1 MSELRQINSNCNRL
15 TQSAPSNDFPFYN
28 GVPQEVSGRR
38 WFFVMGMVIL
48 GFLVL
53 TIPVPLFAGRLGQY
67 IPVILFL
74 AIPLLGLA
82 IAVPKHW
89 KAIFRKVKGRDV
101 LWMGGFALLNIIVS
115 MGIATIMSKGFGT
128 HTNAAIAG
136 LTDLTTLE
144 LVLFFLKTI
153 PQLIGEEVLTI
164 LPFLALMNLLYT
176 RREHSR
182 KSSIVWAWL
191 ISAVIFGLAHLPTYG
206 WDVMQCVIV
215 IGSAR
220 LVLMLPYLLTKNI
233 WVSTGTHILNDW
245 IIFSIAILG
254 ATTGSQ

>member
-1 MSELRQINSNCNRL
+1 MKQTNSNSHRL
-15 TQSAPSNDFPFYN
+15 TRSVPSNDFPYYN
-28 GVPQEVSGRR
+28 GAPLEISGRR

-53 TIPVPLFAGRLGQY
+53 TIPVPLFAGRFGQF
-67 IPVILFL
+67 IPAILFL
-74 AIPLLGLA
+74 TIPLMGLA
-82 IAVPKHW
+82 IAAPKHW
-89 KAIFRKVKGRDV
+89 RAIFRKVRGRDV
-101 LWMGGFALLNIIVS
+101 LWMVGFALLNIVVS
-115 MGIATIMSKGFGT
+115 TGIALLVSKEFGV

-136 LTDLTTLE
+136 LADLTTLE

-153 PQLIGEEVLTI
+153 PQLMGEEVLTI
-164 LPFLALMNLLYT
+164 LPFLALMYLLYT
-176 RREHSR
+176 RRGHSR

-191 ISAVIFGLAHLPTYG
+191 ISAVMFGLVHLPTYG
-206 WDVMQCVIV
+206 WDVIQCVIV

-245 IIFSIAILG
+245 IIFSVVILG
-254 ATTGSQ
+254 ATAGSQ